1 MPKVDSKQGTLA
13 VESITFK
20 IEQNGSVVAIL
31 PAPLR
36 TFSHQVRFARY
47 QSTVSRMPSRKRAPD
62 PHSWFLFPCCEKHA
76 VGVELM
82 RPQGQS

>member
-1 MPKVDSKQGTLA
+1 MAKVESKQGTLA

-36 TFSHQVRFARY
+36 TFSSGKSGFGSY
-47 QSTVSRMPSRKRAPD
+47 GKTMLPD
-62 PHSWFLFPCCEKHA
+62 GRTLQLSINA
-76 VGVELM
+76 VILGS
-82 RPQGQS
+82 GK

>member
-1 MPKVDSKQGTLA
+1 MAKTTAGTA

-36 TFSHQVRFARY
+36 TFSSGKTGFGSY
-47 QSTVSRMPSRKRAPD
+47 GKTMLPD
-62 PHSWFLFPCCEKHA
+62 GRTLQLSINA
-76 VGVELM
+76 VILGS
-82 RPQGQS
+82 GK